1 MLVTKSW
8 NPPRSATESIWAKIK
23 ELIIVNPILNRVT
36 KISLIKLPLELV
48 DFGIVDV
55 FRPLMVITRI
65 FSVGVIANLIWQ
77 A

>member
-8 NPPRSATESIWAKIK
+8 NPPRSATESIWARIK
-23 ELIIVNPILNRVT
+23 ELIIVNPILNKVT

>member
-8 NPPRSATESIWAKIK
+8 NPPRSATESIWARIK